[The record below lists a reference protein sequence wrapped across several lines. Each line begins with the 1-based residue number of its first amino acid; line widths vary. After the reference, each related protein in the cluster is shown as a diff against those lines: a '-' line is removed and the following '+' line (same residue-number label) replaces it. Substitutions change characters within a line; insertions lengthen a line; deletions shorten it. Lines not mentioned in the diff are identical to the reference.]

1 MMKPT
6 IALLA
11 AGLMLGTLSTA
22 HAQSGDPGAWD
33 ADAAAAY
40 LDQRVE
46 WWSGWETAARERGT
60 FCVSCHTTAPYGLAR
75 PMLRPAGG
83 ASEASRYER
92 KLLDSVTT
100 RVAGWTEVG
109 PFYPDERYGAPKTRQ
124 SRGTEAILNALVL
137 ARHDERTGVLSDRT
151 LRAFDNLWA
160 LQLPSGAA
168 EGAWPWLHFNLAPW
182 ESDEGP
188 YHGAALAAVAAG
200 LAPDGYRA
208 RPEIRDSV
216 ARLGRYLR
224 RRLDAQPP
232 FNRVM
237 ALWASG
243 AMPGLLA
250 DARRHALVDEIAGLQ
265 REDGGWSL
273 PSLGD
278 WERRDGTPVGTGS
291 DGYATG
297 LVTLA
302 LQEAG
307 LARDHEAVAG
317 GLAWLARNQG
327 PDGSWPA
334 SSLNREHDPGS
345 DRGRF
350 MRDAATA
357 YAVLAL
363 TASDGR

>member
-1 MMKPT
+1 MTKQT
-6 IALLA
+6 ISVFA
-11 AGLMLGTLSTA
+11 AGLILGISTV
-22 HAQSGDPGAWD
+22 HAQSGASSAWD
-33 ADAAAAY
+33 AGAAAAY

-60 FCVSCHTTAPYGLAR
+60 FCVSCHTTGPYGLAR
-75 PMLRPAGG
+75 PMLRPA
-83 ASEASRYER
+83 AAATETAPPER
-92 KLLDSVTT
+92 ALLDSVTT
-100 RVAGWTEVG
+100 RVDHWDEVG
-109 PFYPDERYGAPKTRQ
+109 PFYADERYGAPKTSQ

-151 LRAFDNLWA
+151 RQAFDNLWA
-160 LQLPSGAA
+160 LQLTDGAD
-168 EGAWPWLHFNLAPW
+168 EGAWSWLHFNLAPW

-188 YHGAALAAVAAG
+188 YHGAALAAVAVG

-208 RPEIRDSV
+208 RPDVRDNI
-216 ARLGRYLR
+216 ARLGDYLR
-224 RRLDAQPP
+224 RGLDAQPP
-232 FNRVM
+232 FNRVL

-243 AMPGLLA
+243 ALPNLLA
-250 DARRHALVDEIAGLQ
+250 DAQRQKLVGESAGLQ

-273 PSLGD
+273 SSLGA
-278 WERRDGTPVGTGS
+278 WERRDGTPVGAAS

-302 LQEAG
+302 LQRAG
-307 LARDHEAVAG
+307 LARDHETVEG
-317 GLAWLARNQG
+317 GLAWLARNQD

-334 SSLNREHDPGS
+334 SSLNREHDPAS

-363 TASDGR
+363 TADDGR